1 MQLRWLFLCCFA
13 LLNCSLVAEVQV
25 SNGSYLRK
33 AAVRRFSL
41 KQALSLQPAWSLH
54 HLNLVAGF
62 SWGSLSHLLCKL
74 PSTLKADSSFL
85 DLDALFHKS
94 NHLIPV
100 KHRWPVSFVVES
112 WLRHYMSWRAVDC
125 SVVAA
130 IDNAAASVL
139 TFFFF
144 CLKQKTKWR
153 LLFLSTE
160 PVVTPVLC
168 SLGGKGMLQLLPFS
182 SIQGWVLCTWLERST
197 KNCFSYI

>member
-1 MQLRWLFLCCFA
+1 MAWKCGTLNCIPEMHYKKKALQKHIFSKNKMSGDLTDVLCSSDGCFLYCFA

-139 TFFFF
+139 TFFF
-144 CLKQKTKWR
+144 
-153 LLFLSTE
+153 S
-160 PVVTPVLC
+160 V
-168 SLGGKGMLQLLPFS
+168 
-182 SIQGWVLCTWLERST
+182 
-197 KNCFSYI
+197 